1 LARRRDESRFRL
13 RAGVRMIAILRAIGY
28 LLLLALFVAGLYR

>member
-1 LARRRDESRFRL
+1 LARRRDKGRLRFR
-13 RAGVRMIAILRAIGY
+13 AGLRMIAILRAIGY

>member
-1 LARRRDESRFRL
+1 MVGTLGAS
-13 RAGVRMIAILRAIGY
+13 MIAILRFIGY

>member
-1 LARRRDESRFRL
+1 LARRRDEIRLRL
-13 RAGVRMIAILRAIGY
+13 RAGVRMIAIARFIGY